1 MYRLFYN
8 HKDIDDKLEIVLSD
22 LDISSSEELGDVTYY
37 YHDDKVTKI
46 AIKNISDYLKIKTND
61 MIINPIKDIIKLINL
76 ILESNGNKYQIE
88 YKNQSGFII
97 GHILEKDNN
106 FYQVDIGK
114 VITIISDID
123 INLDS
128 YVVVS
133 EIGSI
138 SIDKK
143 VVRKY
148 EVLTSKDL
156 GLDDK
161 NDIIYVEKDTPGK
174 DYFLNEGE

>member
-1 MYRLFYN
+1 MN
-8 HKDIDDKLEIVLSD
+8 
-22 LDISSSEELGDVTYY
+22 
-37 YHDDKVTKI
+37 
-46 AIKNISDYLKIKTND
+46 
-61 MIINPIKDIIKLINL
+61 
-76 ILESNGNKYQIE
+76 NGNKYQIE
-88 YKNQSGFII
+88 YKNASGIII
-97 GHILEKDNN
+97 GHVLEKDNN

-114 VITIISDID
+114 VITIISNKDIK
-123 INLDS
+123 LDS
-128 YVVVS
+128 YVAVS

-148 EVLTSKDL
+148 EILTSKDL

-161 NDIIYVEKDTPGK
+161 EDILYIEKDTPGK